1 MIAKWI
7 KYWPLKSAIL
17 TVAIC
22 FILSI
27 PEINPKASE
36 AQSFLLNSQPNPAAT
51 TTPSPK
57 PAATQAPWPHEKSDL
72 HPDPAVVFGRLANGL
87 RYALLV
93 NHEPKDRVSLHLNIQ
108 AGSMHETDEQQGLA
122 HFLEHMLFNGS
133 THFKPGELVKFFKSI
148 GMQWGADANAH
159 TGFYETVY
167 DVLLP
172 KGDREHLEKG
182 LTVLSDYAQGAFLL
196 ESEIIRERRVVL
208 AEKRNRDSASFRT
221 FESTLKFEFPEARL
235 SRRLPIGRSEVL
247 ESADQRRLKA
257 YYDAWYRPEQ
267 IVLIMVGQFDPN
279 LAQALITRK
288 FEALT
293 PRTPPPPEFDF
304 GNIRHKGLKT
314 FYHFE
319 KETGHTETNI
329 EVVTKIDPRP
339 DSGAF
344 RQEKLIRALANQMVQ
359 NRLDALAQ
367 KPETPFTSASIAS
380 DIFLHRIQYGSISA
394 ESSPDNWEK
403 ALALIEQTLRQ
414 ALKYG
419 FTQSELERVKK
430 DVRAELATAVK
441 KADTRSSG
449 SLARQ
454 LIRSINSNKVFLSPR
469 QEQSLFAPLIKRMT
483 LYEVHDAFNKIWSSA
498 HRLVLVT
505 GDANLEGSQES
516 PEALI
521 RKAYQKSVQVAVSAP
536 IEKGMVVFPYLT
548 EPQTRGKIVRQ
559 EKIADL
565 GITQVDFENGVRL
578 NLKKTDFKANE
589 IIVDLSF
596 GSGRSSEPQ
605 NRSGLGILSE
615 AVINESGL
623 GQLERD
629 EIERALAGK
638 NTVVGF
644 GVGEDRFF
652 FRGSTVPQEV
662 ALLFQLLYAH
672 LVDPGLRQS
681 AYRRSMQRFKQE
693 YLALSS
699 SIEGALRLHGS
710 RFLAGGDTRFGMP
723 PYATFKQ
730 LTRED
735 IRSWIELPLKHTDF
749 EVSVV
754 GDLDVPKTIE
764 MVSKYLGSLPKR
776 LSGPALIRNKKPQF
790 PVQKVLN
797 VDVET
802 KIPKGLVILA
812 LPTDDMWDIRKTRRI
827 SILAQILSER
837 LRQTIRE
844 KLGASYSPFAYNR
857 PSRAYKGYGVLRAIV
872 FVDPREIDP
881 VLKEI
886 KTIVSDLAQ
895 KGVGQDEFELALKPA
910 LTSIKD
916 LRRTNGYWL
925 NSVLVGSKKN
935 PIQLQWSRSLKDD
948 YSAMTVA
955 EVTALAKAYLNLEK
969 GATII
974 IQPKKSPAS

>member
-7 KYWPLKSAIL
+7 KYCPLKPAIL
-17 TVAIC
+17 TISIC

-36 AQSFLLNSQPNPAAT
+36 AQSFLLKSQPNPAAT
-51 TTPSPK
+51 AIPTPHPD
-57 PAATQAPWPHEKSDL
+57 ATQAPWPHEKSDL

-93 NHEPKDRVSLHLNIQ
+93 NHEPKDRVSLHLNVQ

-182 LTVLSDYAQGAFLL
+182 LTVLLDYAQGAFLL
-196 ESEIIRERRVVL
+196 ESEIKRERRVVL

-235 SRRLPIGRSEVL
+235 SRRLPIGRSEIL

-257 YYDAWYRPEQ
+257 FYDVWYRPEQ
-267 IVLIMVGQFDPN
+267 IILIVVGQFDPN
-279 LAQALITRK
+279 LAQALITSR
-288 FEALT
+288 FAALA
-293 PRTPPPPEFDF
+293 PRTPPPPKFDF

-329 EVVTKIDPRP
+329 EVVTEIDPQP

-344 RQEKLIRALANQMVQ
+344 REKKLIRALANQMVQ

-367 KPETPFTSASIAS
+367 KPETPFTSASIAA
-380 DIFLHRIQYGSISA
+380 DIFLHRIQYASISA
-394 ESSPDNWEK
+394 ESSPGNWEK

-414 ALKYG
+414 TLQYG

-430 DVRAELATAVK
+430 DVQAELETAVK
-441 KADTRSSG
+441 KEDTRSSG

-454 LIRSINSNKVFLSPR
+454 LIRSLNSNKVFLSPR
-469 QEQSLFAPLIKRMT
+469 QEQRLLTPLIKRTT
-483 LYEVHDAFNKIWSSA
+483 LYDVHAAFNKTWSPA

-505 GDANLEGSQES
+505 GDANLMESQES

-536 IEKGMVVFPYLT
+536 IEKGAVVFPYLA
-548 EPQTRGKIVRQ
+548 EPEIRGKIVRQ
-559 EKIADL
+559 EKISDL

-605 NRSGLGILSE
+605 NRPGLGILSQ

-629 EIERALAGK
+629 GIERALAGK
-638 NTVVGF
+638 NTVVSF

-662 ALLFQLLYAH
+662 ALLFELLYAH
-672 LVDPGLRQS
+672 LVDPGLRKS
-681 AYRRSMQRFKQE
+681 AYRRSMQRFEQE

-730 LTRED
+730 LTLED
-735 IRSWIELPLKHTDF
+735 IRSWIELPLKQTDF

-776 LSGPALIRNKKPQF
+776 LRGSALIRYKNPQF

-812 LPTDDMWDIRKTRRI
+812 LPTDDMWDIRQTRRI

-857 PSRAYKGYGVLRAIV
+857 ASRAYKGYGVLRAMV
-872 FVDPREIDP
+872 FVDPREIDS

-886 KTIVSDLAQ
+886 KSIVSDLAQ

-925 NSVLVGSKKN
+925 NSVLVGSQQH

-955 EVTALAKAYLNLEK
+955 EVTALAKAYLNLKK
-969 GATII
+969 GASII
-974 IQPKKSPAS
+974 IQPKKGPAS

>member
-7 KYWPLKSAIL
+7 KYWPIKSVSL
-17 TVAIC
+17 TIAIC

-27 PEINPKASE
+27 PEINPKASD
-36 AQSFLLNSQPNPAAT
+36 AQSFLLKSQPNPTAT
-51 TTPSPK
+51 ATPLTNPN
-57 PAATQAPWPHEKSDL
+57 ATQAPWPHEKGDL

-93 NHEPKDRVSLHLNIQ
+93 NREPKDRVSLHLNVQ
-108 AGSMHETDEQQGLA
+108 AGSMQETDEQQGLA

-182 LTVLSDYAQGAFLL
+182 LTVLLDYAQGAFLL
-196 ESEIIRERRVVL
+196 ESEIKRERRVVL

-221 FESTLKFEFPEARL
+221 FESTLKFEFPEARI
-235 SRRLPIGRSEVL
+235 SRRLPIGRSEIL

-257 YYDAWYRPEQ
+257 YYDAWYRPER
-267 IVLIMVGQFDPN
+267 IVLIMVGQFDLN
-279 LAQALITRK
+279 LAQALIRHK
-288 FEALT
+288 FAALA

-329 EVVTKIDPRP
+329 EVVTEIDPQP

-380 DIFLHRIQYGSISA
+380 DIFLHRIQYASISA
-394 ESSPDNWEK
+394 EGSPDNWKK

-414 ALKYG
+414 TLQYG
-419 FTQSELERVKK
+419 FTQSELERIKK
-430 DVRAELATAVK
+430 DVQAELATAVK

-469 QEQSLFAPLIKRMT
+469 QEQSLLTPMIERMT
-483 LYEVHDAFNKIWSSA
+483 LYDVHNAFNKTWSSA
-498 HRLVLVT
+498 HRLVLVS
-505 GDANLEGSQES
+505 GDANLKGAQES

-536 IEKGMVVFPYLT
+536 IEKGAVVFPYLD
-548 EPQTRGKIVRQ
+548 EPETRGKIVRQ

-605 NRSGLGILSE
+605 NRSGLGILGA

-623 GQLERD
+623 GKLERD

-638 NTVVGF
+638 NTDVSF

-662 ALLFQLLYAH
+662 QLLFQLLYAH
-672 LVDPGLRQS
+672 LVDPGFRQS
-681 AYRRSMQRFKQE
+681 AYRRSMERFKQE

-699 SIEGALRLHGS
+699 SIGGALRLHAS

-730 LTRED
+730 LELED
-735 IRSWIELPLKHTDF
+735 IRSWIDLPLKHTDF
-749 EVSVV
+749 EVSIV

-776 LSGPALIRNKKPQF
+776 LRGSGLIQNKKPQF

-797 VDVET
+797 VNVET
-802 KIPKGLVILA
+802 KIPKGVVILA
-812 LPTDDMWDIRKTRRI
+812 FPTDDMWDIRKTRRL
-827 SILAQILSER
+827 SILAEILSER

-857 PSRAYKGYGVLRAIV
+857 SSRAYKGYGVLRAMV
-872 FVDPREIDP
+872 FVDPREIDL

-948 YSAMTVA
+948 YSAITVA
-955 EVTALAKAYLNLEK
+955 ELTALAKAYLNLKK
-969 GATII
+969 GASII
-974 IQPKKSPAS
+974 IQPKKGPAS